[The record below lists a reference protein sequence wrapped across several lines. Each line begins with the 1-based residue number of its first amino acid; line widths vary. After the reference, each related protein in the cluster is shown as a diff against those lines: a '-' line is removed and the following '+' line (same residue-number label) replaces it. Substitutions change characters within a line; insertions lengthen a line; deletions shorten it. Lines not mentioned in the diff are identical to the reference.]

1 VWELYSPDDWTQAHD
16 LSKEMPEKLHELQRL
31 FLIEAVKYNVLPLDD
46 RRPERF
52 NTDLAGRPTLIKGKT
67 QLLFSGMQRLSEN
80 VTLNLKNKSHAV
92 TAEVWLPDK
101 GANGTLITQGGQ
113 FGGWS
118 LYVKD
123 GILKYCYSLLG
134 VQRFYTAANTPLPT
148 GKHQVR
154 MEFAYDGGGLGRGGA
169 ITLYLDGSP
178 IGQGRVE
185 ATQPMTFSLDES
197 MDVGCET
204 GTMVAEDT
212 TAQTSKFNGKIE
224 WIQLDLGAD
233 DHDHLISPEERLRL
247 AMTRQ

>member
-1 VWELYSPDDWTQAHD
+1 
-16 LSKEMPEKLHELQRL
+16 
-31 FLIEAVKYNVLPLDD
+31 
-46 RRPERF
+46 
-52 NTDLAGRPTLIKGKT
+52 
-67 QLLFSGMQRLSEN
+67 
-80 VTLNLKNKSHAV
+80 
-92 TAEVWLPDK
+92 
-101 GANGTLITQGGQ
+101 
-113 FGGWS
+113 
-118 LYVKD
+118 
-123 GILKYCYSLLG
+123 
-134 VQRFYTAANTPLPT
+134 
-148 GKHQVR
+148 
-154 MEFAYDGGGLGRGGA
+154 MECAYDGGGLGRGGA